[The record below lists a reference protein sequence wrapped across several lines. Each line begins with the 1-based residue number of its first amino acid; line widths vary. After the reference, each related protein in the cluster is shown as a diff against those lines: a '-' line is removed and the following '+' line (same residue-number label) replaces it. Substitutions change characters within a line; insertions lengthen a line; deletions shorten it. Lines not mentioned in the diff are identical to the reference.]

1 MNASGQTEPHGG
13 AGAVPAA
20 ADVASGSAAGH
31 PAAEPAT
38 TTTLFLGTA
47 FGPGPARTA
56 RAEDAEQD
64 REWLE
69 AISRLPA
76 TSALLRVGTGEH
88 TARVLLNTDRTTVG
102 RRPGSDIFLDHA
114 TVSRAHAVFE
124 RRGSEFRVQ
133 DLGSLNGT
141 YVNGLDVNAAVL
153 RTGDRIQIGKFS
165 MVFHQNPAEVPPH
178 PSTAEPGPA
187 ADPGGHVQPGS
198 ARVTSPGTSAP
209 TSGHGGGPALVG
221 RVRSWLAARRRN
233 R

>member
-1 MNASGQTEPHGG
+1 MNASGQSGPHGG
-13 AGAVPAA
+13 AGVEPAA
-20 ADVASGSAAGH
+20 AEVASGPAAGH
-31 PAAEPAT
+31 PAAEPPT
-38 TTTLFLGTA
+38 TTTLFLGL
-47 FGPGPARTA
+47 GSGLGPARTA
-56 RAEDAEQD
+56 RVEDTEQD

-88 TARVLLNTDRTTVG
+88 TARVLLNTDRTAVG

-141 YVNGLDVNAAVL
+141 YVNGLDVNSAVL
-153 RTGDRIQIGKFS
+153 RTGDRIQIGKFT
-165 MVFHQNPAEVPPH
+165 MVFHQNPAEVPAH
-178 PSTAEPGPA
+178 TSTQQGGPA
-187 ADPGGHVQPGS
+187 ADPDGREQPAS
-198 ARVTSPGTSAP
+198 AGETSPGTSAP
-209 TSGHGGGPALVG
+209 ASGRGGGAAFVG
-221 RVRSWLAARRRN
+221 RVRSWFARRR